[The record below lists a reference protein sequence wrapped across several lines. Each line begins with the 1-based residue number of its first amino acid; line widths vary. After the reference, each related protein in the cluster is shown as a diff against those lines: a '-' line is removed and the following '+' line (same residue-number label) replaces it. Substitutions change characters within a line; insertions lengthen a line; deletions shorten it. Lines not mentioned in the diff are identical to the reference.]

1 MAENDET
8 RIPEAVLRELQEIKE
23 VNRKLLRENTDLKI
37 QNAKLTRR
45 LEWHEAFGKR
55 RTYV

>member
-1 MAENDET
+1 MNET
-8 RIPEAVLRELQEIKE
+8 EQYLAAVLWELHETKE
-23 VNRKLLRENTDLKI
+23 ANRKLLRENTDLKI

-55 RTYV
+55 RTYL